1 MGFTEALT
9 FSLCSHDDIWS
20 KMRITDDGNT
30 AVVISN
36 PKTDEFQAILAERIP
51 PREFAEMSACAS
63 YRRCAARRC
72 SLGC

>member
-9 FSLCSHDDIWS
+9 FSLCSHDDIWT

-36 PKTDEFQAILAERIP
+36 PKTDEFQAIFAERIR
-51 PREFAEMSACAS
+51 RESS
-63 YRRCAARRC
+63 PRC
-72 SLGC
+72 SS

>member
-20 KMRITDDGNT
+20 KMRISDDGNT

-36 PKTDEFQAILAERIP
+36 PKTDEFQAIFAERIR
-51 PREFAEMSACAS
+51 RENSP
-63 YRRCAARRC
+63 
-72 SLGC
+72 G

>member
-20 KMRITDDGNT
+20 KMRIADDGNT

-36 PKTDEFQAILAERIP
+36 PKTDEFQAILAERIRRENS
-51 PREFAEMSACAS
+51 PR
-63 YRRCAARRC
+63 
-72 SLGC
+72 